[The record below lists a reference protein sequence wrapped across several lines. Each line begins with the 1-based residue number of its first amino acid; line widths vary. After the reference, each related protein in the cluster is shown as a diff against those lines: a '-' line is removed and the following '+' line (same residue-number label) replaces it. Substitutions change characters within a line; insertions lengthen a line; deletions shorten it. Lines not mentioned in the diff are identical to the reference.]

1 MDLYQQKLSK
11 LEWESIEI
19 PVTQQEKKIIEFIK
33 NSYSNVN
40 NKFNDNNSILND
52 VKIINNEQNHYFLFD
67 KYFKKKVSSLDE
79 TFNLGFSLKKKKKD
93 KPKKIDIMKLENY
106 DKSKKDI
113 NVFENNLLTVCE
125 DFLQK
130 YFSKSS
136 DYVISYYTLIKMTKL
151 AIKDVNSFVDSFIT
165 FVLDKFYDQ
174 INFNHIVKNAQI
186 IIEKNTYLNKLA
198 DTVLYNHQ
206 KEIFTTFKK
215 SEQTDSNC
223 FIIDKPKLVL
233 YIAPTATG
241 KTLTPI
247 GLSEK
252 YRVIFVCAA
261 RHVGLA
267 LAKSALSV
275 GKKIALA
282 FNCQDPTDIRLNY
295 AAGSKWF
302 RHEFDSYGNC
312 SCSKP
317 KCKKEGQYIT
327 LRDGSRKIDHSDGS
341 SVEIII
347 CDIKSYLPAMHY
359 MNSFNQVENIITFWD
374 EPTISLDEDSHP
386 LHEIIKNNWNKNIIP
401 NIVLSSATLPKE
413 HEINSTLNDY
423 RGKFGGD
430 VISIVSHDCKK
441 SIPILD
447 KDNKICLPHLLWEN
461 YNDLLNSVTHCE
473 NYKTI
478 LRYFD
483 LHHICEFIIYVNE
496 KKYVE
501 ERYFIERYFENIIDI
516 DMYSLKNYYLLLLKN
531 TNQECWN
538 KIYKHFQNK
547 DTSLY
552 DSTSYF
558 ITSDAYTLSDG
569 PTIFLADDIT
579 KIAKFC
585 MQQAKIPTQILKE
598 INESIEFNNTLHFE
612 IDKLDKQFDDS
623 IKGYDED
630 SKKMTKDDR
639 LPPEAMRLKRKID
652 ELRNSVKLIELH
664 DLFIPNRKE
673 HLEKWANNKKFNGKP
688 FSCDISEATII
699 EIMKLKNVDDIW
711 KILLLMGIGV
721 FVEHENGDYTQI
733 MKDLAMNQKLYMI
746 IASSNYIYGTNYQFC
761 HGYIGK
767 DLTNMTQEKTIQALG
782 RIGRTSYQQ
791 IYSIRFRENSLIKN
805 LFVDEKDKKEVI
817 NMNKLFCSDE
827 D

>member
-1 MDLYQQKLSK
+1 
-11 LEWESIEI
+11 
-19 PVTQQEKKIIEFIK
+19 
-33 NSYSNVN
+33 
-40 NKFNDNNSILND
+40 
-52 VKIINNEQNHYFLFD
+52 
-67 KYFKKKVSSLDE
+67 
-79 TFNLGFSLKKKKKD
+79 
-93 KPKKIDIMKLENY
+93 MKLDNY
-106 DKSKKDI
+106 DKNNKELH
-113 NVFENNLLTVCE
+113 VFENSLITVCDE
-125 DFLQK
+125 FLTHL
-130 YFSKSS
+130 STDSS
-136 DYVISYYTLIKMTKL
+136 NYVIYYYTLLKMTKL
-151 AIKDVNSFVDSFIT
+151 AIKDVNT
-165 FVLDKFYDQ
+165 FVINFTTFILDKFKED
-174 INFNHIVKNAQI
+174 INLSYVIKNSQQ
-186 IIEKNTYLNKLA
+186 IIEKNNYLNKLA
-198 DTVLYNHQ
+198 DITLYNHQ
-206 KEIFTTFKK
+206 KEIFTVFKK
-215 SEQTDSNC
+215 KDIADDVC
-223 FIIDKPKLVL
+223 IIYKKPKLVL

-241 KTLTPI
+241 KTLSPI

-252 YRVIFVCAA
+252 YRIIFVCAA

-282 FNCQDPTDIRLNY
+282 FNCEDPTGIRLNY
-295 AAGSKWF
+295 AAGSSWF
-302 RHEFDSYGNC
+302 KHELDSNGRC
-312 SCSKP
+312 SCSRP

-347 CDIKSYLPAMHY
+347 CDIKSYLPAMYY
-359 MNSFNQVENIITFWD
+359 MNSFNEVEDIITFWD

-386 LHEIIKNNWNKNIIP
+386 LHEIIQNNWNKNIIP

-413 HEINSTLNDY
+413 EEISTTINDY

-430 VISIVSHDCKK
+430 VISIISHDCKK
-441 SIPILD
+441 SIPILN
-447 KDNKICLPHLLWEN
+447 KDNQICLPHLLWDK
-461 YNDLLNSVTHCE
+461 YDDLLNSVSHCE

-483 LHHICEFIIYVNE
+483 LHHISQFIIYVNE
-496 KKYVE
+496 KKYIE

-531 TNQECWN
+531 VDPDKWN
-538 KIYKHFQNK
+538 IIYKHFQDL

-552 DSTSYF
+552 DSSSYF
-558 ITSDAYTLSDG
+558 ITKDAYTLSDG
-569 PTIFLADDIT
+569 PTIFLADDIS

-612 IDKLDKQFDDS
+612 IDKLDKQFDD
-623 IKGYDED
+623 INKGYDED

-639 LPPEAMRLKRKID
+639 LPPEAMRLKKKID

-673 HLEKWANNKKFNGKP
+673 HLEKWAIDKQFSGKP

-791 IYSIRFRENSLIKN
+791 IYSIRFREDSLIKN
-805 LFVDEKDKKEVI
+805 LFVHEENKKEVI